1 MCVDN
6 EPSMK
11 FYEKLSE
18 VSERTAR
25 IETMLTVQIAENQR
39 LGTLIDNHE
48 SRIAALEKSGE
59 RFFGVREFIVWAIA
73 VSISIAGVMW
83 K

>member
-1 MCVDN
+1 MSEEQLV
-6 EPSMK
+6 K
-11 FYEKLSE
+11 FYDKLSE

-25 IETMLTVQIAENQR
+25 IEAMLASQVMESQR
-39 LGTLIDNHE
+39 LGALLDNHE
-48 SRIAALEKSGE
+48 ARLAALEKNNE
-59 RFFGVREFIVWAIA
+59 RYFGVREFIVWAIA